1 MLYNLDFSNNAILSC
16 SLFFFLIIGL
26 YFLIP
31 PVIAKNFDPIEELV
45 IPIGTPSKEGKAEI
59 EKHQVIVEVKIR
71 KCSI

>member
-16 SLFFFLIIGL
+16 SLFFFLIIEL

-45 IPIGTPSKEGKAEI
+45 IPIGTPSKEAKAEI